1 MLADDDTAIL
11 DSVKTMLEDEGYEVD
26 AVSSGAEVRNLC
38 ADPPAVLI
46 LDIWLAGEDGRDICK
61 ALKHQEETKTLPIIL
76 FSANQDVQHIAQEVG
91 ADDFL
96 FKPFDIDDLLDKVQ
110 RYA

>member
-1 MLADDDTAIL
+1 MLADDDMAIL
-11 DSVKTMLEDEGYEVD
+11 DSVKILLEDEGYEVD
-26 AVSSGAEVRNLC
+26 AVSSGAKVRSLN
-38 ADPPAVLI
+38 ADLPAVLI
-46 LDIWLAGEDGRDICK
+46 LDIWLAGEDGREICK
-61 ALKHQEETKTLPIIL
+61 VLKHQEETKNLPIIL

-110 RYA
+110 RYM